1 MLMKERDGDTEN
13 ERDKEKEK
21 TLRQAGFKLTTFRSQ
36 DILATGVLQLLPT

>member
-13 ERDKEKEK
+13 ERDKEKN
-21 TLRQAGFKLTTFRSQ
+21 LRQAGFKLTTFRSQ